1 MVDKVSLE
9 FRLRKIDET
18 NYLSDEIK
26 DNDFIS
32 KNHEKTVVKN
42 ILLMKIQLNWN
53 DCLLRIKM
61 LNIMCHRCFQ

>member
-32 KNHEKTVVKN
+32 E
-42 ILLMKIQLNWN
+42 IMRRQL
-53 DCLLRIKM
+53 
-61 LNIMCHRCFQ
+61 